1 MSTLLT
7 VSNLKTY
14 FFTRDGL
21 TKAINGI
28 DFTIKRGET
37 LALVGESGCGKSMTA
52 LSLLRQVVDD
62 LPSHLEEDHP
72 FWESKYGKRWLQN
85 NLDRSELARK
95 QLYNHPDYSRYDES
109 D

>member
-1 MSTLLT
+1 LLG
-7 VSNLKTY
+7 KPKGRFY
-14 FFTRDGL
+14 FTGERRFG
-21 TKAINGI
+21 
-28 DFTIKRGET
+28 RGYER
-37 LALVGESGCGKSMTA
+37 AEQDPAHAPA
-52 LSLLRQVVDD
+52 LSLLRRVVDD

-85 NLDRSELARK
+85 NPDRSELARK